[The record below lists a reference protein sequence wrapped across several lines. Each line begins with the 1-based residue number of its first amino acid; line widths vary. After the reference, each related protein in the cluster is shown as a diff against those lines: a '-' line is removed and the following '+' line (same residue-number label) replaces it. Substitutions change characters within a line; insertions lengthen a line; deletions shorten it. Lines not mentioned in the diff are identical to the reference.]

1 MKSSSIKKY
10 TLFFGLITLLDLI
23 AVQVGFPILH
33 TLAKSLLMPVLA
45 AFLYNSGLAGT
56 KKLVLIGIFFSW
68 WGDIFLL
75 MDIPGSF
82 YFIAGLASF
91 LTTHLLY
98 IFYFLSIKK
107 QAPSLLKKQP
117 IWFILIIGYGV
128 GLVILLLPHL
138 GELKIPVA
146 LYATVISSMLL
157 CSLHIF
163 YKTNPPANK
172 FFVVGAI
179 LFVLSDSLLAFNKFY
194 QTFSMAS
201 VGIMLTYC
209 LAQYFIVRGC
219 VTLDSSTNL
228 THSNRTV

>member
-1 MKSSSIKKY
+1 MKSSSINKY

-146 LYATVISSMLL
+146 LYTQLLSLVCYCVVYIFFTKQILQPINSSL
-157 CSLHIF
+157 
-163 YKTNPPANK
+163 
-172 FFVVGAI
+172 
-179 LFVLSDSLLAFNKFY
+179 
-194 QTFSMAS
+194 
-201 VGIMLTYC
+201 
-209 LAQYFIVRGC
+209 
-219 VTLDSSTNL
+219 
-228 THSNRTV
+228 

>member
-10 TLFFGLITLLDLI
+10 TLLFGLISLLDLI
-23 AVQVGFPILH
+23 ALQVGFPILH

-45 AFLYNSGLAGT
+45 GLLYNSGLAGT
-56 KKLVLIGIFFSW
+56 KKIVLIGIFFSW
-68 WGDIFLL
+68 LGDIFLL
-75 MDIPGSF
+75 MDTPGSF

-117 IWFILIIGYGV
+117 IWFLLISSYCV
-128 GLVILLLPHL
+128 GLVIILLPHL

-163 YKTNPPANK
+163 YNTNPPTNK
-172 FFVVGAI
+172 FFILGAL
-179 LFVLSDSLLAFNKFY
+179 LFVLSDSLLAINKFY

-219 VTLDSSTNL
+219 VTSEGSTNL
-228 THSNRTV
+228 TH